1 MKISDYKLLDV
12 WQLSI
17 NTVKDVYVLL
27 RELPSLERY
36 GLADQIRR
44 SSVSIP
50 SNIAEGHGRN
60 SNKEFSRF
68 LLIARGSVSELET
81 QLILCCEL
89 GYISKDS
96 CSEIFNKLQRISKMI
111 YSLVNYLEKD
121 ISKDQRP
128 KTNDDKY
135 NQ

>member
-68 LLIARGSVSELET
+68 LLIAR
-81 QLILCCEL
+81 
-89 GYISKDS
+89 
-96 CSEIFNKLQRISKMI
+96 
-111 YSLVNYLEKD
+111 
-121 ISKDQRP
+121 
-128 KTNDDKY
+128 
-135 NQ
+135 